1 MGIDLC
7 LLSKHTEEGQ
17 FQKWKD
23 TDKKFFKKGT
33 EIATYN
39 YIPIICQY
47 GNPVSSTLF
56 RIQV

>member
-7 LLSKHTEEGQ
+7 LLSTHIEEGQ
-17 FQKWKD
+17 FQKCKD
-23 TDKKFFKKGT
+23 TDKKKKST

-47 GNPVSSTLF
+47 GNPVSSSLQKTG
-56 RIQV
+56 IN

>member
-7 LLSKHTEEGQ
+7 LLSTHIEEGQ

-23 TDKKFFKKGT
+23 TDKKKKKST

-47 GNPVSSTLF
+47 GNPVSSSLQKTG
-56 RIQV
+56 IN